1 MKKQYYIEHKE
12 QYKAYYMKNND
23 EIRKTQNQYK
33 VDMKRIAFIIKKILL
48 LLKKRRAS
56 IIWKRVILFKN
67 ESVSIKWKTNSRLE
81 KCIKITTYT
90 M

>member
-12 QYKAYYMKNND
+12 QHKAYYMKNND

-33 VDMKRIAFIIKKILL
+33 ADMKRLAFIIKKILL

-56 IIWKRVILFKN
+56 IIWKRVILFRD
-67 ESVSIKWKTNSRLE
+67 ESVSIKWKRNSRLE
-81 KCIKITTYT
+81 KCVKITTYT